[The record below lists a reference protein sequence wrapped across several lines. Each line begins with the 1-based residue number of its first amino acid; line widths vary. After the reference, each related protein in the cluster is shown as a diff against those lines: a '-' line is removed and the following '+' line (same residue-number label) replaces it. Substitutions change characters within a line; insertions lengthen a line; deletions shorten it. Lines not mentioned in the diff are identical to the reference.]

1 VFWGWVLG
9 PVGMLLSGPLTMVLK
24 IALETDPRTRWF
36 AVLLGPA
43 RPPVPAAEVRAD
55 DADAGAKEA

>member
-1 VFWGWVLG
+1 
-9 PVGMLLSGPLTMVLK
+9 MMIK

-43 RPPVPAAEVRAD
+43 PQPVPATAPA
-55 DADAGAKEA
+55 ATPDAGSLPHGRE

>member
-1 VFWGWVLG
+1 MAV
-9 PVGMLLSGPLTMVLK
+9 K

-43 RPPVPAAEVRAD
+43 GQVSGAR
-55 DADAGAKEA
+55 AGATGAGEAEGRDKQASA

>member
-1 VFWGWVLG
+1 
-9 PVGMLLSGPLTMVLK
+9 MLLSGPLTMAVK

-43 RPPVPAAEVRAD
+43 GQAAETKVASAEANQAD
-55 DADAGAKEA
+55 EAKARDKQASA